1 MKSDPASSPDENLP
15 LRRKSADSGKS
26 GAEPGEADL
35 WDLDEDGELKP
46 YVTAPKQKE
55 RPVIIEAEKRPD
67 DEPGPT
73 AIPISPRGARR
84 DNPPFNPGGEK
95 KKFTPGLKIVPE
107 KPASPE
113 AEKLDPAPAKEV
125 PPVTLA
131 DESVV
136 LAPASP
142 VPAAESKGPIPSDP
156 SGKRNLRKID
166 DPFDDL
172 EPGDE
177 LPVPVPASVTPE
189 PAKETPATEYDFDAP
204 APERISIVPNTPS
217 KKETV
222 APVVNPSMSS
232 IEKIGLIAFIVLL
245 LGGGV
250 FFMIHSINKLP
261 EKQVGLTESDFPIK
275 GKLIEAL
282 KVTTYWRPPITS
294 GPNADTFRRGTE
306 LLPVLEIETS
316 SGPAAL
322 RIFFKNEA
330 GTLVGDGITR
340 PVNGK
345 TRLTLVATAGFE
357 DLGMHAAY
365 RAGNAEKWT
374 VEVLEA
380 PSINA
385 TGSEFKPLF
394 ELPISTER
402 R

>member
-15 LRRKSADSGKS
+15 PRRKSADSGKS

-35 WDLDEDGELKP
+35 WDLDENGELKP
-46 YVTAPKQKE
+46 YTTAPKQKE
-55 RPVIIEAEKRPD
+55 RPVIVEAEKRPN

-84 DNPPFNPGGEK
+84 DNPPFTPGAEK
-95 KKFTPGLKIVPE
+95 KKFTPGLKVVTE
-107 KPASPE
+107 KTAGPE
-113 AEKLDPAPAKEV
+113 AEKLEAVPAKEI
-125 PPVTLA
+125 PPASTP
-131 DESVV
+131 DETVV
-136 LAPASP
+136 LPAASP
-142 VPAAESKGPIPSDP
+142 APAAESKNPISSDP

-172 EPGDE
+172 EPADE
-177 LPVPVPASVTPE
+177 PPAPLPGSVTPE
-189 PAKETPATEYDFDAP
+189 PAQEAPAEGSDPAGP
-204 APERISIVPNTPS
+204 APERISIVPNTSS
-217 KKETV
+217 KKEA
-222 APVVNPSMSS
+222 APPAVSKSLSPL
-232 IEKIGLIAFIVLL
+232 EKIGLIAFIVLL

-261 EKQVGLTESDFPIK
+261 EKKAGLTERDFPRK

-282 KVTTYWRPPITS
+282 KVTTYWRPPITT

-345 TRLTLVATAGFE
+345 SQLTLVATAGFE

-374 VEVLEA
+374 IEVLEG

-385 TGSEFKPLF
+385 PGSEFKPLF